1 MLLDMTRIL
10 GGYEKRVNVIG
21 SYFLI
26 SSIVNNRKKFQEFSN
41 VEFYNLLIQILCFI
55 FERSLRRKRCFK
67 ENIKSFIE
75 EVNILAYKKPL
86 TNDYLDELTK
96 FTIKHL
102 TNKGKTFAFP
112 YYNNEKEDITNGYIK
127 IIEDTDV
134 IVNKENRI
142 TYSLTPEGYRLLLST
157 KEIDELY
164 QIKISQTLA
173 QIRLKNDDYEGA
185 KEDIYDIINNLEIQY
200 QKIDGFMKIIR
211 NNIFNTSEVK
221 YSDIIDQTLSVLLEE
236 MDKYEEL
243 RESTLLKIKDK
254 EDYLDGLGENL
265 HEKAKVLRTQLIQLK
280 DLIIGIGLAKSAASG
295 LISRVQI
302 FREEY
307 SDILEKLLRMPVLKR
322 FNFKEEI
329 LNKLEDNPEFLIP
342 LRDIYTPLF
351 KINLPNI
358 FTINIPYL
366 EQTPLKKEINKEDII
381 QDSHDFNI
389 VSNEEKKKRIEDCQN
404 YYYSFVNILFN
415 YAELNEALL

>member
-164 QIKISQTLA
+164 QD
-173 QIRLKNDDYEGA
+173 LKMM
-185 KEDIYDIINNLEIQY
+185 I
-200 QKIDGFMKIIR
+200 MKA
-211 NNIFNTSEVK
+211 
-221 YSDIIDQTLSVLLEE
+221 
-236 MDKYEEL
+236 L
-243 RESTLLKIKDK
+243 R
-254 EDYLDGLGENL
+254 
-265 HEKAKVLRTQLIQLK
+265 R
-280 DLIIGIGLAKSAASG
+280 
-295 LISRVQI
+295 
-302 FREEY
+302 
-307 SDILEKLLRMPVLKR
+307 
-322 FNFKEEI
+322 
-329 LNKLEDNPEFLIP
+329 
-342 LRDIYTPLF
+342 
-351 KINLPNI
+351 I
-358 FTINIPYL
+358 FTIL
-366 EQTPLKKEINKEDII
+366 SII
-381 QDSHDFNI
+381 
-389 VSNEEKKKRIEDCQN
+389 
-404 YYYSFVNILFN
+404 
-415 YAELNEALL
+415 